1 MLNENNK
8 ALNLR
13 VDTLNNTIKEKDNK
27 ISYLNSKIID
37 LKSALEYFKD
47 KFDTLISFLHRK
59 LHSWY
64 DKDNKYIDA
73 VNEMYE
79 DNILDDE
86 DIKNLD
92 LNKEKL
98 TLKDKSS
105 FYNYLFSLNDV
116 SLSPEKSIYCK
127 SSLSKGLLRFLSL
140 E

>member
-13 VDTLNNTIKEKDNK
+13 VDTLNNIIKDKDNK

-47 KFDTLISFLHRK
+47 KFDTLISFLHKK
-59 LHSWY
+59 LHSWH
-64 DKDNKYIDA
+64 DKDDKYIDV

-86 DIKNLD
+86 DIKDLD
-92 LNKEKL
+92 LNKEK
-98 TLKDKSS
+98 
-105 FYNYLFSLNDV
+105 NDF
-116 SLSPEKSIYCK
+116 EK
-127 SSLSKGLLRFLSL
+127 
-140 E
+140 